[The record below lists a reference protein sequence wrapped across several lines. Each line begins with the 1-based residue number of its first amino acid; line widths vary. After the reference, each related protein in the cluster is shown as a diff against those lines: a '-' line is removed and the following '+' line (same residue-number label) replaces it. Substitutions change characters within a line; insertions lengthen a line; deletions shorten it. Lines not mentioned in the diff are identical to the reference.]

1 MQPQEFDETYR
12 VLIVSPEVVPFA
24 KTGGLADVAGSLPK
38 ALAMH
43 GNDVRVVLPR
53 YRGIEPER
61 TVGDF
66 PVMVGDR
73 KETAILREGSIMA
86 RLNEEEKRVP
96 VYFIDNYHYFDRDNI
111 YGYYDE
117 AERYAFFSKAVLAML
132 RFLNWRPEIIHCNDW
147 QTGPIP
153 ALLRQW
159 EQADSFYSDIATV
172 YTIHNLRYQGNFHPS
187 TIHLLGLGQEYLT
200 PERMEFYGELS
211 YMKAGIVYADMV
223 STVSRTYSEEIQ
235 TPEFGERMEGVLRS
249 RAEDLYGIVNG
260 INYHEFN
267 PATDQRIYQRYTD
280 PEGKRANKYG
290 LQGEMGLPRKD
301 VPLFGL
307 ISRLVDQ
314 KGLDLIAQISDELM
328 GHDLQVVVLGTGD
341 PHYEDMFRTLRE
353 RYPDKVGV
361 HIGFN
366 AALAQKIYAG
376 ADLFLMPSRYEPC
389 GLGQLIS
396 LRYGTIPIVRETGG
410 LKDTITDYDPETRHG
425 NGFSF
430 RDYDSSAFLSAIR
443 RSLAVYHN
451 EPVWRELVENA
462 MNCDF
467 SWNRSATEYMGLYGA
482 ALRKVHRILTA

>member
-12 VLIVSPEVVPFA
+12 VLIASAEVVPFA

-61 TVGDF
+61 TLGDF

-86 RLNEEEKRVP
+86 RLGDEERRVP
-96 VYFIDNYHYFDRDNI
+96 VYFLDNYHYFDRDNI
-111 YGYYDE
+111 YGYWDE
-117 AERYAFFSKAVLAML
+117 AERYAFFCRAVVAML

-153 ALLRQW
+153 ALLRQA
-159 EQADSFYSDIATV
+159 ERQDSFYSDMATV
-172 YTIHNLRYQGNFHPS
+172 YTIHNLRYQGNFGPE
-187 TIHLLGLGQEYLT
+187 ILKLLGLGPEYLT
-200 PERMEFYGELS
+200 AERMEFYGELS

-223 STVSRTYSEEIQ
+223 STVSRTYAEEIQ

-267 PATDQRIYQRYTD
+267 PSTDQRIYQRYSD
-280 PEGKRANKYG
+280 LEGKKANKYG
-290 LQGEMGLPRKD
+290 LQGELELPMRD
-301 VPLFGL
+301 VPVLGL

-314 KGLDLIAQISDELM
+314 KGLDLIAQISDELL
-328 GHDLQVVVLGTGD
+328 GHDLQIVVLGTGD
-341 PHYEDMFRTLRE
+341 PHYEDFFRNLRD

-361 HIGFN
+361 YIGFN
-366 AALAQKIYAG
+366 ATLAQKIYAG
-376 ADLFLMPSRYEPC
+376 SDLFLMPSRYEPC

-410 LKDTITDYDPETRHG
+410 LKDTITNYDPDSQHG

-430 RDYDSSAFLSAIR
+430 RDYDAAAFLSTIR
-443 RSLAVYHN
+443 RALGVYYD
-451 EPVWRELVENA
+451 EAKWRGLVENA
-462 MNCDF
+462 LHSDF
-467 SWNRSATEYMGLYGA
+467 SWNRSATEYMGLYGS
-482 ALRKVHRILTA
+482 ALRRVHRILTA

>member
-12 VLIVSPEVVPFA
+12 VLLVSPEVVPFA

-61 TVGDF
+61 TLGDF
-66 PVMVGDR
+66 PVMVGER

-86 RLNEEEKRVP
+86 RLGDEERRVP
-96 VYFIDNYHYFDRDNI
+96 VYFLDNYHYFDRDNI
-111 YGYYDE
+111 YGYWDE
-117 AERYAFFSKAVLAML
+117 AERYAFFCRAVVAML

-147 QTGPIP
+147 QSGPIP
-153 ALLRQW
+153 ALLRQA
-159 EQADSFYSDIATV
+159 EREDSFYSDIATV
-172 YTIHNLRYQGNFHPS
+172 YTIHNLRYQGNFGS
-187 TIHLLGLGQEYLT
+187 EVLKLLGLGPEYLT
-200 PERMEFYGELS
+200 AERMEFYGELS

-223 STVSRTYSEEIQ
+223 STVSRTYAEEIQ

-267 PATDQRIYQRYTD
+267 PGTDQRIYQRYSD
-280 PEGKRANKYG
+280 LEGKKANKYG
-290 LQGEMGLPRKD
+290 LQGEMELPLGD
-301 VPLFGL
+301 VPVFGL

-314 KGLDLIAQISDELM
+314 KGLDLISQIADELL
-328 GHDLQVVVLGTGD
+328 GHDLQIVVLGSGD
-341 PHYEDMFRTLRE
+341 PHYEEMFRNLRE

-361 HIGFN
+361 YIGFN
-366 AALAQKIYAG
+366 ATLAQKIYAG
-376 ADLFLMPSRYEPC
+376 SDMFLMPSRYEPC

-410 LKDTITDYDPETRHG
+410 LKDTITNYDPESRHG

-430 RDYDSSAFLSAIR
+430 REYDATEFLSTIR
-443 RSLAVYHN
+443 RSLGVYYDGQK
-451 EPVWRELVENA
+451 WQGLVENA
-462 MNCDF
+462 LHSDF

-482 ALRKVHRILTA
+482 ALRRVHRILTA